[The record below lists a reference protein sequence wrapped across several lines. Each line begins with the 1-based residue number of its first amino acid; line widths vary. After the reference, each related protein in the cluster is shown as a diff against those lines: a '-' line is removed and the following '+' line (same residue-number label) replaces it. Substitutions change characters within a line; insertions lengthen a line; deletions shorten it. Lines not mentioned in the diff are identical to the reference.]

1 MQSIT
6 EAQAMQLQRAK
17 TELLERKATF
27 VLVNGSL
34 ILDSQKR
41 GVAPI
46 LDILSGESSVLK
58 HALVADKVIGRAA
71 ALLLVLGGIDAL
83 DTQLISDHAID
94 IFKKYDIPFTYD
106 KRVPFI
112 VNRDG
117 TDMCPMEKS
126 VLDIDEPVAAKA
138 AILSMLAELRKR

>member
-71 ALLLVLGGIDAL
+71 ALLLVLGGIDAI
-83 DTQLISDHAID
+83 DTHLISDHAID
-94 IFKKYDIPFTYD
+94 IFKKYVSSLYFQYSTGERTSLTFSNENHAIFLLS
-106 KRVPFI
+106 
-112 VNRDG
+112 G
-117 TDMCPMEKS
+117 TIIQKP
-126 VLDIDEPVAAKA
+126 
-138 AILSMLAELRKR
+138 

>member
-83 DTQLISDHAID
+83 DTQLISDHAMAVLQ
-94 IFKKYDIPFTYD
+94 KYDIPFTYD
-106 KRVPFI
+106 QRVPFI